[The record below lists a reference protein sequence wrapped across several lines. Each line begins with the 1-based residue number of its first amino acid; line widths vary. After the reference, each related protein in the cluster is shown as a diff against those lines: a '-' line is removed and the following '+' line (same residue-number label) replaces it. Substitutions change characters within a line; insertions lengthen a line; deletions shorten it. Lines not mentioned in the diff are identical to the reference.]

1 MTLLSVV
8 SVWDKSKHKGADD
21 MTAQNTTP
29 LIVAENIHKFFPL
42 PEGSGTFTVLQGI
55 SLNIHPGEFVA
66 LLGRSGS
73 GKSTLLRILAGLI
86 PPSSGVITS
95 GGKTITG
102 ANPDVAMVF
111 QSFALLPWG
120 TVQENVEL
128 GLKARGVPRAEREAR
143 ALKAIDM
150 VGLDGFESAYPKEL
164 SGGMQQR
171 VGFARAFV
179 MEPNVLFM
187 DEPFSALDVLTAENL
202 RGEIGMLWE
211 QGNFPAKSVLIVTH
225 NIEEAVLLA
234 DRVIILGA
242 NPGHVRGEVQIDL
255 PRPRDRNTARFKTL
269 VDYIYTVMTNPEVEV
284 IPPAA
289 SPHAGTTHRF
299 PPLPRARVGGI
310 SGLLEMVVERGG
322 TEDIAQ
328 LAQHLNLGADDLLP
342 IIDAAVLLGFAQV
355 EAGDITV
362 TDIGHTFANADI
374 LSSKEIFRQQALVN
388 VPLVA
393 TIYQTLQEK
402 GNHEMRADFFLD
414 ILDEYY
420 PEEEAQRQFETAIDW
435 GRYAELYEYDA
446 TERWLS
452 LSTNGQSA

>member
-1 MTLLSVV
+1 MMT
-8 SVWDKSKHKGADD
+8 
-21 MTAQNTTP
+21 QNMNA
-29 LIVAENIHKFFPL
+29 LIVAENICKVFPL
-42 PEGSGTFTVLQGI
+42 PEGNGTFTVLQEI
-55 SLNIHPGEFVA
+55 NLQIRRGEFVA

-86 PPSSGVITS
+86 PASSGRVISS
-95 GGKTITG
+95 GKVIHG

-111 QSFALLPWG
+111 QSFALLPWA

-128 GLKARGVPRAEREAR
+128 GLKARGVPRAERQAR

-242 NPGHVRGEVQIDL
+242 NPGHVRGEVLIDL
-255 PRPRDRNTARFKTL
+255 PRPRDHSTARFKGL
-269 VDYIYTVMTNPEVEV
+269 VDYIYTIMTNPTAEVVPSLVSTVAEEV
-284 IPPAA
+284 R
-289 SPHAGTTHRF
+289 RF
-299 PPLPRARVGGI
+299 PSLPHVQVGGM
-310 SGLLEMVVERGG
+310 SGLLEMIVESGG
-322 TEDIAQ
+322 REDIPQ
-328 LAQHLNLGADDLLP
+328 LARRLHLGVDDLLP
-342 IIDAAVLLGFAQV
+342 IIDAAVLLGFAKV
-355 EAGDITV
+355 EAGDITL
-362 TDIGHTFANADI
+362 TDVGYAFADADI
-374 LSSKEIFRQQALVN
+374 LTSKEIFRQQVLQN

-393 TIYQTLQEK
+393 TIYHTLQEK
-402 GNHEMRADFFLD
+402 GNHAMRADFFLD

-420 PEEEAQRQFETAIDW
+420 PAEEAQRQFETAVDW
-435 GRYAELYEYDA
+435 GRYAELFEYDV

-452 LSTNGQSA
+452 LSNNGQSL

>member
-1 MTLLSVV
+1 MMAKNTNPLI
-8 SVWDKSKHKGADD
+8 
-21 MTAQNTTP
+21 MAQN
-29 LIVAENIHKFFPL
+29 LQKFFPL
-42 PEGSGTFTVLQGI
+42 PEGSGTFTVLQDI
-55 SLNIHPGEFVA
+55 SLNIYPGEVVA

-86 PPSSGVITS
+86 PPSKGIVNS
-95 GGKTITG
+95 GGRVISG

-111 QSFALLPWG
+111 QSFALLPWA

-128 GLKARGVPRAEREAR
+128 GLKARGVPLSERQAR

-179 MEPNVLFM
+179 MEPKVLFM

-211 QGNFPAKSVLIVTH
+211 QGNFPAQSVLIVTH

-255 PRPRDRNTARFKTL
+255 PRPRDRNTMRFKTL
-269 VDYIYTVMTNPEVEV
+269 VDYIYTVMTNPSAEVV
-284 IPPAA
+284 SPA
-289 SPHAGTTHRF
+289 SSIHAGEKHRF
-299 PPLPRARVGGI
+299 PPLPHARVGGI

-322 TEDIAQ
+322 KEDIPQ
-328 LAQHLNLGADDLLP
+328 LAQRLNLGADDLLP
-342 IIDAAVLLGFAQV
+342 IMDAAALLGFAKV
-355 EAGDITV
+355 EGGDITV
-362 TDIGHTFANADI
+362 TDIGHTFADADI
-374 LSSKEIFRQQALVN
+374 LSSKEIFRQQALLN
-388 VPLVA
+388 APLVA

-402 GNHEMRADFFLD
+402 GDHEMRADFFLD

-420 PEEEAQRQFETAIDW
+420 PEDEAQRQFETAVDW

-446 TERWLS
+446 GERWLS
-452 LSTNGQSA
+452 LSTNGHSG

>member
-1 MTLLSVV
+1 M
-8 SVWDKSKHKGADD
+8 
-21 MTAQNTTP
+21 MAQNSSP
-29 LIVAENIHKFFPL
+29 LIMADNIQKVFPL
-42 PEGSGTFTVLQGI
+42 PEGSGTFTVLQGV
-55 SLNIHPGEFVA
+55 SLSIYPGEVVA

-86 PPSSGVITS
+86 PSTSGQVTS
-95 GGKTITG
+95 GGKVISG

-111 QSFALLPWG
+111 QSFALLPWA

-128 GLKARGVPRAEREAR
+128 GLKARGVPRSERQAR

-242 NPGHVRGEVQIDL
+242 NPGHVRGTVQIDL
-255 PRPRDRNTARFKTL
+255 PRPRVRSAARFKTL
-269 VDYIYTVMTNPEVEV
+269 VDYIYTVMTNPTAEVV
-284 IPPAA
+284 
-289 SPHAGTTHRF
+289 SPVSSIHAGEQHRF
-299 PPLPRARVGGI
+299 PPLPHARAGGI

-322 TEDIAQ
+322 KEDIPQ
-328 LAQHLNLGADDLLP
+328 LAQRLNLGADDLLP
-342 IIDAAVLLGFAQV
+342 IMDAAALLGFAKV
-355 EAGDITV
+355 ESGDITV

-374 LSSKEIFRQQALVN
+374 LSSKEIFKQQALLN
-388 VPLVA
+388 APLVA

-420 PEEEAQRQFETAIDW
+420 PEDEAYRQFETAVDW
-435 GRYAELYEYDA
+435 GRYAELFEYDA
-446 TERWLS
+446 AERWLS
-452 LSTNGQSA
+452 LSTNGQSE

>member
-1 MTLLSVV
+1 M
-8 SVWDKSKHKGADD
+8 A
-21 MTAQNTTP
+21 MQNANP
-29 LIVAENIHKFFPL
+29 LIVAENIYKVFPL
-42 PEGSGTFTVLQGI
+42 PDGDGTFTVLQEI
-55 SLNIHPGEFVA
+55 NLNIGKGEFVA

-86 PPSSGVITS
+86 PASGGRVIS
-95 GGKTITG
+95 GGKVIHG

-111 QSFALLPWG
+111 QSFALLPWA

-128 GLKARGVPRAEREAR
+128 GLKARGVPRAERQAR
-143 ALKAIDM
+143 ALKVIDM

-242 NPGHVRGEVQIDL
+242 NPGHVRGEVLIDL
-255 PRPRDRNTARFKTL
+255 PRPRDRSAARYKTL
-269 VDYIYTVMTNPEVEV
+269 VDYIYTVMTNPAAEVV
-284 IPPAA
+284 SPA
-289 SPHAGTTHRF
+289 SSMHAGEAHRF
-299 PPLPRARVGGI
+299 PPLPHARVGGI

-322 TEDIAQ
+322 REDIPQ
-328 LAQHLNLGADDLLP
+328 LAQRLNLGADDLLP
-342 IIDAAVLLGFAQV
+342 ILDAAVLLGFAQV

-362 TDIGHTFANADI
+362 TDIGRTFADADI
-374 LSSKEIFRQQALVN
+374 LTSKEIFRQQALAN
-388 VPLVA
+388 APLVA
-393 TIYQTLQEK
+393 TIYRTLQEK
-402 GNHEMRADFFLD
+402 SSHEMRADFFLD

-420 PEEEAQRQFETAIDW
+420 PDEEARRQFETAVDW

-446 TERWLS
+446 TERRLS
-452 LSTNGQSA
+452 HTANGQGVVVD

>member
-1 MTLLSVV
+1 MVMQQ
-8 SVWDKSKHKGADD
+8 A
-21 MTAQNTTP
+21 NP
-29 LIVAENIHKFFPL
+29 LIAAEKIGKFFPL
-42 PEGSGTFTVLQGI
+42 PEGSGVFVVLQDI
-55 SLNIHPGEFVA
+55 DLKLYPGEVVA

-86 PPSSGVITS
+86 PPSSGLVVS
-95 GGKTITG
+95 GGKALHG

-111 QSFALLPWG
+111 QSFALLPWA

-128 GLKARGVPRAEREAR
+128 GLKARGMPRTERAAR
-143 ALKAIDM
+143 AIKAIDM

-179 MEPNVLFM
+179 MEPDVLFM

-211 QGNFPAKSVLIVTH
+211 QGSFPARSILLVTH

-242 NPGHVRGEVQIDL
+242 NPGHIRGEVQVEL
-255 PRPRDRNTARFKTL
+255 PRPRERNAAKFKNL
-269 VDYIYTVMTNPEVEV
+269 VDYIYIVMTNPEAEV
-284 IPPAA
+284 VSPA
-289 SPHAGTTHRF
+289 TTTRGDKTWRF
-299 PPLPRARVGGI
+299 APLPHARVGGI
-310 SGLLEMVVERGG
+310 SGLLEMVDERGG
-322 TEDIAQ
+322 ADDIPQ
-328 LAQHLNLGADDLLP
+328 LAQRLNLGVDDLLP
-342 IIDAAVLLGFAQV
+342 IIDAAVLLGFAHV
-355 EAGDITV
+355 ESGDITV
-362 TDIGHTFANADI
+362 SEIGHTFANADI
-374 LSSKEIFRQQALVN
+374 LASKEIFRQQVLDHA
-388 VPLVA
+388 PLVT

-402 GNHEMRADFFLD
+402 SDHALRADFFLD

-420 PEEEAQRQFETAIDW
+420 PEDEAQRQFETAVDW

-446 TERWLS
+446 TERRLS
-452 LSTNGQSA
+452 LSSNGS